1 MDFEL
6 LVLGDTGW
14 GDEMLRASLVTLLVS
29 LSAMGIGLLISIL
42 GTMSK
47 LSSKFNIKCFTLLK
61 PSAPHFSNGLI
72 LK

>member
-42 GTMSK
+42 GTMAK
-47 LSSKFNIKCFTLLK
+47 LVNFIFY
-61 PSAPHFSNGLI
+61 G
-72 LK
+72 